1 MAGHPRVAVACSFV
15 CAHTACRALS
25 KGITTGGRGAGT
37 GTSRFLVAES
47 GDSLSGCAE
56 EAGGGPALHIRVSEG
71 RQRPEQ
77 RERLGVLKRPRSI
90 CLLMEGSWRNI
101 REEGGL
107 ALGGSITQKEE
118 NVS

>member
-1 MAGHPRVAVACSFV
+1 MAGHPRVAMACSFV

-25 KGITTGGRGAGT
+25 KGITTGGGGAGT
-37 GTSRFLVAES
+37 GTSRFLVAAS
-47 GDSLSGCAE
+47 GDRLSGCAE
-56 EAGGGPALHIRVSEG
+56 EAGGGPALHIRASEG

-90 CLLMEGSWRNI
+90 CLLMEGSWRNV

>member
-25 KGITTGGRGAGT
+25 KGITTGGAGT

-56 EAGGGPALHIRVSEG
+56 EAGGGPALYIRASEG

-77 RERLGVLKRPRSI
+77 RERLGVLKRPPEHLSPNGGV
-90 CLLMEGSWRNI
+90 L
-101 REEGGL
+101 EER
-107 ALGGSITQKEE
+107 
-118 NVS
+118 